1 MVNDLP
7 VAQPV
12 PTVRAANPYRR
23 VATVQGLYFLVTGV
37 WPLVH
42 IDSFQ
47 AVTGPKFDLWL
58 VYTVGVLVAV
68 IGLVLLMAARN
79 GRVGTEM
86 MTLAVGSALGLM
98 AIDVIFVARGVLHW
112 VYLFDVAAEVLLVG
126 GWAVAHLARPAR
138 PPAAVPQYPH
148 LQALLSRG
156 HSVASNG
163 NGPGR

>member
-7 VAQPV
+7 VAEPV
-12 PTVRAANPYRR
+12 STARAANPYRR
-23 VATVQGLYFLVTGV
+23 VATAQGLYFLVTGI
-37 WPLVH
+37 WPLIH

-68 IGLVLLMAARN
+68 IGLTLLVAARN
-79 GRVGTEM
+79 GRVGTEVL
-86 MTLAVGSALGLM
+86 TLAVGSAVGLM
-98 AIDVIFVARGVLHW
+98 AIDLVFVARGVLQW
-112 VYLFDVAAEVLLVG
+112 VYLADAAAEVLLIG
-126 GWAVAHLARPAR
+126 WWAVAHFARPPR

-156 HSVASNG
+156 QSVSPNG
-163 NGPGR
+163 NGSGR